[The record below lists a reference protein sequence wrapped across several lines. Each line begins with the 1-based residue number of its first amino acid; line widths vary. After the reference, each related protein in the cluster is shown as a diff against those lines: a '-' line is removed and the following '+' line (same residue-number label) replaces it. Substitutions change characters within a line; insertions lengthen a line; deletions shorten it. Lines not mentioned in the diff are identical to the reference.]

1 MAQYFSPGVYVE
13 ENDVSQRVID
23 GVGTSIAG
31 FIGLAEK
38 GKTQGAPVRI
48 TSYRDFV
55 KEFGSPLSEYGY
67 GEYRYLAPSVENFFA
82 NGGGVCYVA
91 RVVPEDA
98 QAAALKKG
106 ILTVEAV
113 NVGKWGN
120 KIQISFNSVTKRK
133 MQIVGANGDAYIAK
147 SVDGFREGEVSTSI
161 EKEMMATFKNID
173 NQIILTATFKEEE
186 YHKYDSDEL
195 INKIDYSN
203 VPSKKLLQ
211 IEYVGKLRTILNS
224 FAIKL

>member
-13 ENDVSQRVID
+13 EKDVSQRVID

-55 KEFGSPLSEYGY
+55 KEFGNPLSEYGY

-98 QAAALKKG
+98 QAAILKKG
-106 ILTVEAV
+106 ILTVE
-113 NVGKWGN
+113 KLSSP
-120 KIQISFNSVTKRK
+120 IS
-133 MQIVGANGDAYIAK
+133 
-147 SVDGFREGEVSTSI
+147 
-161 EKEMMATFKNID
+161 
-173 NQIILTATFKEEE
+173 
-186 YHKYDSDEL
+186 
-195 INKIDYSN
+195 
-203 VPSKKLLQ
+203 
-211 IEYVGKLRTILNS
+211 
-224 FAIKL
+224 